1 MPDSENSTIVP
12 KRETFDYRRY
22 EFFSAQRAYKK
33 TLDILEGYRQP
44 WMQAAKT
51 LRAHVAESTSAT
63 ADFNTAHAQHQQNHS
78 GPWPSELRSLS
89 QRMDEAKT
97 KVRRSTAKRNVAR
110 ANFKCA
116 LRALR
121 RKTSLLQLAKARMA
135 EASEAM
141 EKVQQLESG
150 KRRPRGKNKLERASD
165 AEPESNVGDMYAEK
179 EAHSERLRLRVRRQA
194 LERLRS

>member
-1 MPDSENSTIVP
+1 MTDNENSTLVT
-12 KRETFDYRRY
+12 KRNTLNHRRH
-22 EFFSAQRAYKK
+22 ELSAAQHAYKK
-33 TLDILEGYRQP
+33 TLDLLEAYRQP

-51 LRAHVAESTSAT
+51 LRIHVADSNTAT
-63 ADFNTAHAQHQQNHS
+63 ADFNTAHSQHQQNHN

-89 QRMDEAKT
+89 QRMDEAKI

-110 ANFKCA
+110 SNFKCA

-135 EASEAM
+135 EVSEAM

-150 KRRPRGKNKLERASD
+150 KRRPRGENKLERASD

-179 EAHSERLRLRVRRQA
+179 EAHFERLRLRVRRQA